1 MKIAIDARM
10 IESSGIGTYIKTCLK
25 SEIYSVAL
33 GDAEKISKYFP
44 NIKVIPFDEK
54 IYGIKEQFCFP
65 KKALKKE
72 KIDLLHVPHYNIP
85 LFYRGKTIVTIHD
98 LTHLYFP
105 EFLPNIFARFYA
117 RFMLKKAAKRSFRIL
132 TVSNF
137 VKDEIAAKI
146 KVPKTKISVVYNAYD
161 KDFKVKNKSEIQY
174 LYDKFSIPRNKK
186 IILFVGNLKPH
197 KNLSSLVTAYQ
208 KSHLTKD
215 SVLLLVGKSFDKDSN
230 DICNFDNG
238 TIIKTGAVSKN
249 ELIDIYNLS
258 DLFVFP
264 SLSEGFGIPPLEAMA
279 CGTPVICSNTTSLP
293 EVVGDAA
300 TMFNPHNTDEIASA
314 IDKIL
319 TDNNLSNEL
328 IQKGFERIKL
338 FDEEKIFNTLKEFF
352 QNNERLFDKIKK

>member
-10 IESSGIGTYIKTCLK
+10 IDSSGIGTYIKTCLK

-33 GDAEKISKYFP
+33 GDAKKINKYFP

-54 IYGIKEQFCFP
+54 IYGVKEQFCFP
-65 KKALKKE
+65 SKALKKE

-105 EFLPNIFARFYA
+105 EFLPNVFARFYA
-117 RFMLKKAAKRSFRIL
+117 RFMLKKAAKKSIRIL
-132 TVSNF
+132 TVSHF
-137 VKDEIAAKI
+137 VKDEIATKI
-146 KVPKTKISVVYNAYD
+146 KIPKTKISVIYNACD

-197 KNLSSLVTAYQ
+197 KNLSSLISAYQ
-208 KSHLTKD
+208 QSNSSD
-215 SVLLLVGKSFDKDSN
+215 NAVLLLVGKSFDKDSN
-230 DICNFDNG
+230 DKCNFDKG

-258 DLFVFP
+258 DLFAFP

-279 CGTPVICSNTTSLP
+279 CSTPVICSNTTSLP

-300 TMFNPHNTDEIASA
+300 VMFNPHNTNEIASA
-314 IDKIL
+314 IDKVL
-319 TDNNLSNEL
+319 NDNNLSDEL

-338 FDEEKIFNTLKEFF
+338 FDEETIYKMLKEFF
-352 QNNERLFDKIKK
+352 QNNERLFDKYKK